1 VKHNDADFDAGRP
14 SPESLAAGE
23 VNVNFEDP
31 RLVMSLLEA
40 DQVVAAKRQSR
51 FGRRKLSVGVRVMLW
66 GLRAYVVVMLVLVV
80 VSVIRAIHPAP

>member
-1 VKHNDADFDAGRP
+1 MKRNDADFDAGRP
-14 SPESLAAGE
+14 NAESLAEGGGK
-23 VNVNFEDP
+23 VNLEDP

-51 FGRRKLSVGVRVMLW
+51 FGRRKLSFGVRVMLW

-80 VSVIRAIHPAP
+80 VSVVRAIHPAP